1 MQHAK
6 VEKSAIKVELD
17 HVYYRQNEEEIT
29 KKSDSWMSGFLKTFV
44 MNISMENGDKTFFI
58 VDILAMSHNRWLVF
72 IGSVLALVVMCVISC
87 VIGLSAP
94 ILMSREVTVVVA
106 AVLVF
111 VVVDSN

>member
-1 MQHAK
+1 
-6 VEKSAIKVELD
+6 
-17 HVYYRQNEEEIT
+17 
-29 KKSDSWMSGFLKTFV
+29 
-44 MNISMENGDKTFFI
+44 
-58 VDILAMSHNRWLVF
+58 MSHNRWLVF

>member
-17 HVYYRQNEEEIT
+17 NVYYRQNEEEIT

-44 MNISMENGDKTFFI
+44 MIISMEIGDKTFFI
-58 VDILAMSHNRWLVF
+58 GAILAMSHNRWLVF